1 MSADRE
7 WTAIVIA
14 GGRSTRLGQDKA
26 STHLGDQT
34 LLEQVVASVPSGI
47 RVIVVG
53 DDPGNLPTDVTCVRE
68 EPAFGGPVAALAA
81 GIALTETPSALMLAV
96 DMPHG
101 AQLASTL
108 LAGLDRNEAAVPVDT
123 HGHWQQLVSAYRC
136 DALRRALARLPSVD
150 GASMRALLGHL
161 DVAVV
166 PIDDD
171 ELLIDID
178 TPEDLARMRAGKDIP

>member
-1 MSADRE
+1 MSADRD

-34 LLEQVVASVPSGI
+34 LLEQVVASIPSGI

-53 DDPGNLPTDVTCVRE
+53 DDPGNLPGVTFVRE

-81 GIALTETPSALMLAV
+81 GIALTDTPAVLMIAV
-96 DMPHG
+96 DMPF
-101 AQLASTL
+101 AARLASAL
-108 LAGLDRNEAAVPVDT
+108 LAVLDANEAAVPVDT
-123 HGHWQQLVSAYRC
+123 DGHWQQLVSAYRC

-150 GASMRALLGHL
+150 GASMRELLGHL
-161 DVAVV
+161 DVALVD
-166 PIDDD
+166 IDDD
-171 ELLIDID
+171 GLLIDID
-178 TPEDLARMRAGKDIP
+178 TPEDLARVRAGKDIP